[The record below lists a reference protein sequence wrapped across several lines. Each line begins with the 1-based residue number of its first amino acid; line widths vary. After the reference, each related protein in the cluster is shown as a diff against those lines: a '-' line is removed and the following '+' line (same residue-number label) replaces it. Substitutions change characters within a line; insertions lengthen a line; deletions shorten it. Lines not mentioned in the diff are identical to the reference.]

1 MLVTSRET
9 KRWVVSKGWP
19 IGGIKPHASTAREAL
34 EEAGIRGRMIA
45 DAIGAYHYDKRLNNG
60 TEARCKVKVFPLE
73 VKSQRK
79 RWLEKGERKARWFEL
94 PKAAKVVQ
102 EPGLRRLL
110 RNLAALF
117 PTGSRRLCRTPFPS
131 RFR

>member
-1 MLVTSRET
+1 
-9 KRWVVSKGWP
+9 
-19 IGGIKPHASTAREAL
+19 
-34 EEAGIRGRMIA
+34 MIA
-45 DAIGAYHYDKRLNNG
+45 DAIDAYYYDKRLKNG
-60 TEARCKVKVFPLE
+60 TEARCKVEVFPLE

-79 RWLEKGERKARWFEL
+79 RWLEKGERKAQWFEL

-110 RNLAALF
+110 RNLDALV
-117 PTGSRRLCRTPFPS
+117 PTDSRRYCRTPFPS